1 MSENVPDKAKLI
13 KLARFDRKFFDSSER
28 FTIIGNGG
36 LGGKASGLLSIRDLL
51 TESVEADKFPGIT
64 VDIPTLTVITTD
76 LFDKFMERN
85 KLHDVVMAN
94 KKRDDQIALAFQQAD
109 LPVEIVGDLRALVM
123 KFKQP
128 LAVRSSSMLEDA
140 MFEPFAGVYAT
151 KMIPNNQFSVDQRFR
166 ALVEAIKFVYAST
179 FFRGARNYLR
189 ATGRRWTDEK
199 MAVIIQEVIGSRFGE
214 RFYPQLSGVA
224 RSYNFYPTGHA
235 KPDDGV
241 VSLALGLGKTIV
253 DGGVSWAYSPSYPK
267 ADPPYGNVGELL
279 KSTQTKFWAVNL
291 GKPPAHDPIKE
302 TEFLISANLADAEN
316 DGTLRHLASTYDS
329 RADRIYTGTGAKGP
343 RVLNFAPILRA
354 GEMPLNDLLKELQR
368 KSEDAYKSSVE
379 IEFAMKLHPE
389 KCTPARFGF
398 LQVRPMFVSD
408 ARVDVSEE
416 ELHSERA
423 VVASDRVLGNGVC
436 NDVRDIVFV
445 KRDTFDAAKTREIGR
460 ELMHLNQSLTDADK
474 PFLLIV
480 FGRLGTSDPWLGIPV
495 EWSDVS
501 GAKVI
506 VETSIEKMN
515 VDLSQG
521 SHFFHNV
528 TSLRIFYFSAGRSD
542 QYPMKWDWLESL
554 SPAADLNYVRHV
566 SLEDPLLV
574 KVDGKSGRGVVIS

>member
-1 MSENVPDKAKLI
+1 MPEQKPDKARLM
-13 KLARFDRKFFDSSER
+13 KLARFDRKFFDSIEK

-36 LGGKASGLLSIRDLL
+36 LGGKASGLLSVRDLIKDNIS
-51 TESVEADKFPGIT
+51 EDDFPGIT

-85 KLHDVVMAN
+85 NLLEIVMAN

-109 LPVEIVGDLRALVM
+109 LPVEIVGDLRALVS
-123 KFKQP
+123 KVKQP
-128 LAVRSSSMLEDA
+128 LAIRSSSMLEDA

-151 KMIPNNQFSVDQRFR
+151 KMIPNNQFSVDERFR

-189 ATGRRWTDEK
+189 ATDRKWTDEK
-199 MAVIIQEVIGSRFGE
+199 MAVIIQEVIGNRFGE

-235 KPDDGV
+235 SPEDGV
-241 VSLALGLGKTIV
+241 INLALGLGKTIV
-253 DGGVSWAYSPSYPK
+253 DGGVSWNFSPSYPRS
-267 ADPPYGNVGELL
+267 DPPYGNIGELL
-279 KSTQTKFWAVNL
+279 KNSQTRFWAVNL
-291 GKPPAHDPIKE
+291 GKTPDHDPIKE
-302 TEFLISANLADAEN
+302 TEYLTTASISNAES
-316 DGTLRHLASTYDS
+316 DGTLRHIASTYDP
-329 RADRIYTGTGAKGP
+329 RADRIYTGTGSKGP

-354 GEMPLNDLLKELQR
+354 DAMPLNDLLKRLL
-368 KSEDAYKSSVE
+368 KISEDAYESAVE
-379 IEFAMKLHPE
+379 IEFAMTLDPE

-408 ARVDVSEE
+408 AQVAVTEDELTGDRVVIS
-416 ELHSERA
+416 
-423 VVASDRVLGNGVC
+423 SDRVLGNGVR
-436 NDVRDIVFV
+436 NDIKDIIFV
-445 KRDTFDAAKTREIGR
+445 KRNTFDAAKTREVGR
-460 ELMHLNQSLTDADK
+460 ELMALNQSLSDAGK
-474 PFLLIV
+474 PYLLIV

-506 VETSIEKMN
+506 VETSIDKMN

-542 QYPMKWDWLESL
+542 KYPMKWEWLESL
-554 SPAADLNYVRHV
+554 TSAADFEYVRHV
-566 SLEDPLLV
+566 SLDNPLLV